1 VLLYLKVKLMTE
13 ITIKKVS
20 GELTIVTPGLFV
32 TTMLTSKKDINIA
45 LETSLAHQWLVCRA
59 ANHKKTSYT
68 SSGAI
73 PSIDASNPAEQVFF
87 LTVKLVIE
95 QLVNLDNWS
104 IYDACLAGNN
114 LLIGNPPVSDRQV
127 IRWAISD
134 SLRYGRALG
143 KF

>member
-1 VLLYLKVKLMTE
+1 MTE

>member
-1 VLLYLKVKLMTE
+1 MTE

-20 GELTIVTPGLFV
+20 GVLTIITPGLFV
-32 TTMLTSKKDINIA
+32 NTMLISKKDINIA

-59 ANHKKTSYT
+59 ANHKRTNYA
-68 SSGAI
+68 SGAI
-73 PSIDASNPAEQVFF
+73 PSIDASNPAENVFF

-104 IYDACLAGNN
+104 IYDACLAGND
-114 LLIGNPPVSDRQV
+114 LIKGIPPISDRQV
-127 IRWAISD
+127 ISWQIVDA
-134 SLRYGRALG
+134 LRYGKSLG